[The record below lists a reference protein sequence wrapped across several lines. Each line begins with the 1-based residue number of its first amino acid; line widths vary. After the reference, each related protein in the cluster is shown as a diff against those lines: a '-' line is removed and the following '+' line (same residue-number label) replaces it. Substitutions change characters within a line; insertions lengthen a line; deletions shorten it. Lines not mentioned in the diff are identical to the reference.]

1 MTGLV
6 RLGQVLLGVGM
17 IALGSRGIAYADF
30 LMEWTQVPEHLPAHA
45 AFAYLHGIV
54 LVAAGLAFVLGKII
68 RPAAVALG
76 AVWLLWTLL
85 CIPLVIATW
94 RGRSGLEAELLGM
107 TCGVFTLAA
116 LVSPIHRQ
124 LVLVCRYAFALCLL
138 VYGMVHFIFPAGV
151 ASWVPTWIPG
161 PPLFWA
167 YFTGVAHCAAGV
179 ALLTGVRARLAT
191 KLFAIMLSSW
201 VLILHIPRVAAAPHD
216 RHEWLTLFIALSLSG
231 VAWIMAGSL
240 ELVHE
245 KRIF

>member
-6 RLGQVLLGVGM
+6 RLGRVLLGVGM